1 VKRAIAAV
9 VFFMSVCTAL
19 DAYVL
24 FEDPWPD
31 GAIVMQLQL
40 GSGATLIDGSSGWNA
55 AAEDALAIW
64 NRHLGRVRFLAV
76 RDSTAPIADN
86 NRYNN
91 VFFSGSLYGHS
102 LGSSTLALTTN
113 WYRVSTGRRNEA
125 DVIFNSAFSWN
136 SYRGTLR
143 QRPDGGTLADL
154 HRVAL
159 HEFGHVLGLNHPN
172 EFGQSVDSIMN
183 SSVSNLDVLQS
194 DDLTGAAALYG
205 TSGDAF
211 PAPSG
216 GDCSWQRERD
226 PSCRQR
232 RPSE

>member
-1 VKRAIAAV
+1 VKRALAAAV
-9 VFFMSVCTAL
+9 FFLSICAAL

-24 FEDPWPD
+24 FDDPWPD

-40 GSGATLIDGSSGWNA
+40 GSGGTLIDGSDSWNA

-64 NRHLGRVRFLAV
+64 NSHIGRVRLLAV
-76 RDSTAPIADN
+76 RDSPAPIGDN
-86 NRYNN
+86 NHYNN

-125 DVIFNSAFSWN
+125 DVIFNNAFSWN
-136 SYRGTLR
+136 SYRGALR
-143 QRPDGGTLADL
+143 QRPDGATLADL

-172 EFGQSVDSIMN
+172 EYGQSVAAIMN
-183 SSVSNLDVLQS
+183 SSVSNLDTLQS
-194 DDLTGAAALYG
+194 DDVTGATALYG
-205 TSGDAF
+205 TTDEVL
-211 PAPSG
+211 PAPD
-216 GDCSWQRERD
+216 DCSSQRERD

-232 RPSE
+232 RPAE

>member
-1 VKRAIAAV
+1 
-9 VFFMSVCTAL
+9 
-19 DAYVL
+19 
-24 FEDPWPD
+24 
-31 GAIVMQLQL
+31 
-40 GSGATLIDGSSGWNA
+40 
-55 AAEDALAIW
+55 
-64 NRHLGRVRFLAV
+64 
-76 RDSTAPIADN
+76 
-86 NRYNN
+86 
-91 VFFSGSLYGHS
+91 
-102 LGSSTLALTTN
+102 
-113 WYRVSTGRRNEA
+113 VSTGRRNEA

-183 SSVSNLDVLQS
+183 SSVSNVDTLQT

-205 TSGDAF
+205 TTGDVI
-211 PAPSG
+211 PQLPGS
-216 GDCSWQRERD
+216 DCSWQRERE

>member
-1 VKRAIAAV
+1 MKRAVAALV
-9 VFFMSVCTAL
+9 IVMSVCTAL
-19 DAYVL
+19 HAYVL

-40 GSGATLIDGSSGWNA
+40 GSGAALIDGSSGWNA

-102 LGSSTLALTTN
+102 LGASTLAVTTN

-125 DVIFNSAFSWN
+125 DVIFNNTFSWN

-172 EFGQSVDSIMN
+172 EFGQAVDSIMN
-183 SSVSNLDVLQS
+183 SSVSNIDTLQS

-205 TSGDAF
+205 TSDDAF
-211 PAPSG
+211 PLRPG
-216 GDCSWQRERD
+216 EDCSSQRERD

-232 RPSE
+232 RPAE

>member
-1 VKRAIAAV
+1 MKRAIVAAA
-9 VFFMSVCTAL
+9 FFLSVCTAL

-24 FEDPWPD
+24 FDDPWPD
-31 GAIVMQLQL
+31 GVIVMQLQL
-40 GSGATLIDGSSGWNA
+40 GAAGPLIDGSASWNA
-55 AAEDALAIW
+55 AAEDALATW
-64 NRHLGRVRFLAV
+64 NSHIGRVRFLAV
-76 RDSTAPIADN
+76 RDSTAPVGDN
-86 NRYNN
+86 NHYNN
-91 VFFSGSLYGHS
+91 VFVSGSRYGHS

-125 DVIFNSAFSWN
+125 DVIFNNAFSWN

-172 EFGQSVDSIMN
+172 EYGQSVAAIMN
-183 SSVSNLDVLQS
+183 SSVSNLDALQS
-194 DDLTGAAALYG
+194 DDVTGAVALYG
-205 TSGDAF
+205 TSDEAF

-216 GDCSWQRERD
+216 DECSSPRERE
-226 PSCRQR
+226 PSCRHR
-232 RPSE
+232 RPAE